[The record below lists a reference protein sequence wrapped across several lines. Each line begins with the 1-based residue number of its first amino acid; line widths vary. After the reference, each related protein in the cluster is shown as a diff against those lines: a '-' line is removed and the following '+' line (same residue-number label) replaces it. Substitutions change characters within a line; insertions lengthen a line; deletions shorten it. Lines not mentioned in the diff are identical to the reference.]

1 MVVPPDAVR
10 ALADALLEH
19 PEDALTVLSAV
30 RDGSGRVVDFH
41 YELANGAAERNAGK
55 ALQGRRMLEVWAGQ
69 DTSLFV
75 PMVELLRDGGEVRF
89 EYEASYPGADPA
101 IAGRTYSSYVR
112 AAGTEH
118 VVQQFRDIT
127 ELRRAQGLLHT
138 QALHDPLTGLANRR
152 LLLDHLEQALARLER
167 RPSTLAVLYCDV
179 DRFKQI
185 NDTFG
190 HGVGDQLLQLVG
202 SSLHAALRPAD
213 TIARIGGD
221 EFVVLCE
228 DLEPGA
234 TGLDLAERLRSAVP
248 ATCRIAGTDV
258 HVGVSVGVTT
268 LTEPVPAD
276 RALSEAD
283 TALYAAKQDGRRQS
297 RLFSDTMREQ
307 SLHRYRTEA
316 GLAVALERGE
326 FELHH
331 QPKVD
336 LASGVVT
343 GAEALLRWRHP
354 TDGLLLPGAFLD
366 VLEDSAGILDVGD
379 WVLREACAE
388 AAGWPRLGS
397 TAVVQVNL
405 AARQIASPHLVGQV
419 RAALARSGLAAE
431 RLELEITEGQVL
443 TDLPGAVRT
452 LEEVRALGV
461 RVALDD
467 FGSGYSSLA
476 WLQRLPVTSLKLDR
490 TFLADLNG
498 SRSNSAI
505 VRAVVDLGHAL
516 GLQVVGEGVEDEAQL
531 RALRALGVDEVQG
544 FHLGRPVPAAE
555 FRERLRRAALGARGD
570 GRGPAAPVTGG

>member
-1 MVVPPDAVR
+1 MVATPEAVR

-41 YELANGAAERNAGK
+41 YELANGTAERNAGK
-55 ALQGRRMLEVWAGQ
+55 PLRGRRVLEVWAGQ

-75 PMVELLRDGGEVRF
+75 PMVELLRDGGELRF
-89 EYEASYPGADPA
+89 EYEASYPGADSA

-112 AAGTEH
+112 AAGPEH
-118 VVQQFRDIT
+118 VVQQFRDVT
-127 ELRRAQGLLHT
+127 ELRRAQDLLHT

-152 LLLDHLEQALARLER
+152 LLLDHLEQALARLGR

-179 DRFKQI
+179 DRFKLV

-190 HGVGDQLLQLVG
+190 HGVGDQLLERVG
-202 SSLHAALRPAD
+202 SALRAALRPAD
-213 TIARIGGD
+213 TVARIGGD

-248 ATCRIAGTDV
+248 ETFRIAGAEV
-258 HVGVSVGVTT
+258 RAGVSVGVTT
-268 LTEPVPAD
+268 VTEPVAAD
-276 RALSEAD
+276 RVLSEAD
-283 TALYAAKQDGRRQS
+283 AALYAAKQDGRRQS
-297 RLFSDTMREQ
+297 RLFSDAMREQ
-307 SLHRYRTEA
+307 SLHRYRVEA

-366 VLEDSAGILDVGD
+366 VLEDGTGILDVGA

-388 AAGWPRLGS
+388 AVRWPGLGS

-405 AARQIASPHLVGQV
+405 AARQIASPHLVEQV
-419 RAALARSGLAAE
+419 RAALAASGLLPQ

-443 TDLPGAVRT
+443 ADLTGAVRT

-498 SRSNSAI
+498 SRDNSAI

-516 GLQVVGEGVEDEAQL
+516 GLRVVGEGVEDEEQL

-544 FHLGRPVPAAE
+544 FHLGRPVPAVE
-555 FRERLRRAALGARGD
+555 FRELLRRRACA
-570 GRGPAAPVTGG
+570 GRS

>member
-75 PMVELLRDGGEVRF
+75 PMVELLRDGGEMRF

-101 IAGRTYSSYVR
+101 IAGRAYSSYVR

-167 RPSTLAVLYCDV
+167 RSSTLAVLYCDV

-190 HGVGDQLLQLVG
+190 HGVGDRLLQLVG

-248 ATCRIAGTDV
+248 AICRIAGTDV

-443 TDLPGAVRT
+443 TDLPGAVWT

-555 FRERLRRAALGARGD
+555 FRERLRRAAPGARGD

>member
-1 MVVPPDAVR
+1 MPPDAVR